1 MFRSDL
7 WSWEIDDVPEPSAGQ
22 KLVLP
27 LLRSKQAGL
36 PGFSSSCLMRAIVN
50 KTVHVVITGRVQ
62 GVAYR
67 YWTQSEALRRELT
80 GFVRNRW
87 DGNVGGDVLRRRK
100 TGGIDGISLLEWSS
114 HGKRQAH

>member
-1 MFRSDL
+1 MMS
-7 WSWEIDDVPEPSAGQ
+7 
-22 KLVLP
+22 
-27 LLRSKQAGL
+27 RSKQAGL
-36 PGFSSSCLMRAIVN
+36 PGYSSSCLMRDIVN

-87 DGNVGGDVLRRRK
+87 DGNVEAMFCGDENQVESMVSACWNGPPMASVRHIEIK
-100 TGGIDGISLLEWSS
+100 AADEPA
-114 HGKRQAH
+114 QATSFEILATV